1 MISLDTI
8 QRMFCVINLRSSRR
22 PAFGPDN
29 PPLPYRSLCRG
40 SGRQVQIT
48 PTLIS
53 KQKYSASPQGQDHSY
68 CFSENLVNV
77 ITQKELHY
85 LGLGTRCRVGL
96 GPGTLHF
103 CLIAYSH
110 HELNWHSQPGFISN
124 LCSLQQHVHT
134 PIIRLDILFWD
145 FLKTFLLLRRAQY
158 DESSKNLGGGLR
170 EKKQRHVERCDYR
183 CGYSTQKH
191 D

>member
-1 MISLDTI
+1 MLSGVVQKLLELETFVSSSCVMLMSPWDISLTKSFLDIKQSRDMISLDTI

-29 PPLPYRSLCRG
+29 PPLLYRSLCRG

-77 ITQKELHY
+77 ITQKELDY

-110 HELNWHSQPGFISN
+110 HELNWHS
-124 LCSLQQHVHT
+124 
-134 PIIRLDILFWD
+134 
-145 FLKTFLLLRRAQY
+145 
-158 DESSKNLGGGLR
+158 
-170 EKKQRHVERCDYR
+170 
-183 CGYSTQKH
+183 
-191 D
+191 